1 MDKYPDFIESTGY
14 GTGEGLCG
22 WNCYHSFSPFIPG
35 ISVPTYTA
43 EQLEEMN
50 RQENTPKEY
59 QGKQYTTY
67 QATQRQRRLET
78 QMRAERQKIHLLQVG
93 GADEKDI
100 TSAKC
105 RYRATSAEYA
115 RFSKAMDLPQ
125 QRERVTID
133 GLGDVRKTPAKVSGK
148 PTSQNNLTFSQDSD
162 KMAIED
168 KIKWNRK
175 GSPLSPEQKKELREY
190 AQSKGIVITGYSRTD
205 VDVPLMK
212 KVFDEISKMFDR
224 FPELRGTPERPFT
237 LKFANGMDSNDFAMT
252 SKEENNVILLNP
264 NAFRDEK
271 KLQEEYQKLVDVGW
285 FVKGTTCRSVII
297 HEMGH
302 MYSNINK
309 IDGFEVAKS
318 VLGLDDKNL
327 ITYVSEKLS
336 QYSSQ
341 NKLEI
346 ISEVFSSYY
355 GGIPKQFEKDFMN
368 YLISKRS

>member
-1 MDKYPDFIESTGY
+1 M
-14 GTGEGLCG
+14 
-22 WNCYHSFSPFIPG
+22 
-35 ISVPTYTA
+35 
-43 EQLEEMN
+43 
-50 RQENTPKEY
+50 
-59 QGKQYTTY
+59 
-67 QATQRQRRLET
+67 
-78 QMRAERQKIHLLQVG
+78 
-93 GADEKDI
+93 
-100 TSAKC
+100 
-105 RYRATSAEYA
+105 
-115 RFSKAMDLPQ
+115 
-125 QRERVTID
+125 
-133 GLGDVRKTPAKVSGK
+133 
-148 PTSQNNLTFSQDSD
+148 TFSQDSD

-309 IDGFEVAKS
+309 IDGFQIASK
-318 VLGLDDKNL
+318 LLKMQDDIAINEYLSINL
-327 ITYVSEKLS
+327 SE
-336 QYSSQ
+336 YSSK
-341 NKLEI
+341 NKLEV

-355 GGIPKQFEKDFMN
+355 GGSPKQFEKDFID
-368 YLISKRS
+368 YLMSKRS

>member
-50 RQENTPKEY
+50 RHENTPKEY
-59 QGKQYTTY
+59 QGKQYTDY

-133 GLGDVRKTPAKVSGK
+133 GLGDVRKTPAKVLGK
-148 PTSQNNLTFSQDSD
+148 LTSSDNLTSEQNNDTIMSASNAHSRNIELEN
-162 KMAIED
+162 AI
-168 KIKWNRK
+168 KRCIKAEI
-175 GSPLSPEQKKELREY
+175 P
-190 AQSKGIVITGYSRTD
+190 I
-205 VDVPLMK
+205 
-212 KVFDEISKMFDR
+212 FDENLLKSGLRKAK
-224 FPELRGTPERPFT
+224 FPEDMYFVALHGSDTKAWIWEIEITPSILANIIKSRSDYKNQDIFLFSCNTGNTTNTGNCFAQLLANE
-237 LKFANGMDSNDFAMT
+237 LKVNVIAPTEYGVIWSSGRYYSGN
-252 SKEENNVILLNP
+252 ENNIP
-264 NAFRDEK
+264 SGEFK
-271 KLQEEYQKLVDVGW
+271 K
-285 FVKGTTCRSVII
+285 F
-297 HEMGH
+297 
-302 MYSNINK
+302 
-309 IDGFEVAKS
+309 
-318 VLGLDDKNL
+318 
-327 ITYVSEKLS
+327 
-336 QYSSQ
+336 
-341 NKLEI
+341 
-346 ISEVFSSYY
+346 FSR
-355 GGIPKQFEKDFMN
+355 E
-368 YLISKRS
+368 

>member
-35 ISVPTYTA
+35 VSVPTYTA

-59 QGKQYTTY
+59 QGKQYTAY

-133 GLGDVRKTPAKVSGK
+133 GLGDVRKTPVKVLGK
-148 PTSQNNLTFSQDSD
+148 PTFQNNLIFQDDNVKIKNIVIPEEEILSL
-162 KMAIED
+162 KGMTNNTKIAISNAIE
-168 KIKWNRK
+168 KLQSQYNIKLND
-175 GSPLSPEQKKELREY
+175 
-190 AQSKGIVITGYSRTD
+190 IVITSLGKGLET
-205 VDVPLMK
+205 
-212 KVFDEISKMFDR
+212 
-224 FPELRGTPERPFT
+224 TPFQYNPKNSGGF
-237 LKFANGMDSNDFAMT
+237 LVNQLYINSDYYFNDSLEAYEARIMRNY
-252 SKEENNVILLNP
+252 N
-264 NAFRDEK
+264 
-271 KLQEEYQKLVDVGW
+271 
-285 FVKGTTCRSVII
+285 KGVLAAKSIEDLI
-297 HEMGH
+297 AHEMAHIMTFQSCETYGEFVALEEEIRGSFVRGVSL
-302 MYSNINK
+302 YADSSW
-309 IDGFEVAKS
+309 DGAETIAEAFVRLKNNESVPEAAKLL
-318 VLGLDDKNL
+318 V
-327 ITYVSEKLS
+327 EK
-336 QYSSQ
+336 YIERWR
-341 NKLEI
+341 K
-346 ISEVFSSYY
+346 
-355 GGIPKQFEKDFMN
+355 K
-368 YLISKRS
+368 